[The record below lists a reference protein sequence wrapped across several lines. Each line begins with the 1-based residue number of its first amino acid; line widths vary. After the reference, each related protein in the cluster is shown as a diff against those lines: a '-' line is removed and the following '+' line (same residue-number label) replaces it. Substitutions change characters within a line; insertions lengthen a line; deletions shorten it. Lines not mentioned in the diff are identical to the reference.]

1 MIANVLK
8 PTLFEK
14 SEGMENIFIQWFFPV
29 KVVLLQEFTFVSIL
43 WIILE
48 WCLFYITSY
57 VFISYVSDRG

>member
-14 SEGMENIFIQWFFPV
+14 SEGTKNIFIQWFFPV

-57 VFISYVSDRG
+57 VFIFYVSDRG